1 MNEEHLRNLERKIEL
16 EARARKRIQVQGGN
30 NVLVS
35 TFGDKVV
42 VDTNLDDSSSAA
54 CTHWNVVFKDE
65 TSGENPKA
73 TLTVPNGLVNG
84 LFPDNKDDI
93 GSVYAEDEENWLSLE
108 VQMKDHNVEQAKY
121 VLGTEK
127 PDTLFN
133 LEKELPTDVQILL
146 AFIGPNF
153 SVQKYTGCGHIR
165 LYPKV
170 AYYSYD
176 DVQREIIPFYTHELY
191 YS

>member
-1 MNEEHLRNLERKIEL
+1 MNDAHLRNLERKIEL
-16 EARARKRIQVQGGN
+16 EARARKKIQVQGGN

-42 VDTNLDDSSSAA
+42 VDTNLEEASSAT
-54 CTHWNVVFKDE
+54 CTHWDVVFKDQ

-73 TLTVPNGLVNG
+73 TLTVPNGMVNG
-84 LFPDNKDDI
+84 LFPENKEDI
-93 GSVYAEDEENWLSLE
+93 GSVTKEDEENWLYLE
-108 VQMKDHNVEQAKY
+108 VKMRENNVDYATY
-121 VLGTEK
+121 RVSNSK

-153 SVQKYTGCGHIR
+153 YVQKFTGCGHIR
-165 LYPKV
+165 IYPKI

-176 DVQREIIPFYTHELY
+176 DSQKEIIPFYTHELY
-191 YS
+191 YA